1 MEVLKK
7 YKAKLDEISIY
18 EHNKGLEVIINQIID
33 IYNISKDTESK
44 LKRVAKYHDVGK
56 VVASFQDNID
66 STKRTVRHEILSASI
81 RGLTTEERLAIITHH
96 KSIEVIAG
104 ALGNEYYESEMLEL
118 SKKLDIEVEDIR
130 PFIKSIARSRNK
142 DIYNLDNILLKGYL
156 QYADHLASAGVEHID
171 IGLNSINEFT
181 LPSGAVYNSIQNQVM
196 ALKNNEDI
204 LIMAMTGLGKTATS
218 LYWSDNV
225 QNANNSKRIYYILP
239 YTASINELYKNFKE
253 KDISVSMLHSKAQY
267 FLNKISDEDED
278 IKNLYQIYKKSVKQ
292 VNICTI
298 FQLVKAMFS
307 CKRFEMLLAQLKNSI
322 FIIDEIHCFDVRQLC
337 YILEFLAWLKK
348 NLDINICI
356 MSASIPTCLQQLI
369 QEKLNINTVIKA
381 DTRDLITRHKL
392 FRRNKNILDDIDK
405 IEEDLKKGKQVLVC
419 VNSVN
424 LAQQLYRILIK
435 YSPKLIHGR
444 FNTRDREKAEQGIKN
459 QYLLI
464 GTQSIEVS
472 LDISYDVLY
481 TEIAPLDSLLQR
493 FGRVNRKGEKKLLGE
508 IYIYDDTSNIYDEGI
523 IRRTDL
529 VIDEINKNDD
539 SIVDES
545 KVQYYLDKVYLE
557 IDMETYNKHKKALDS
572 IINNM
577 RLGVVNKSA
586 SEDMFNNDSISVL
599 PHSLLDEY
607 KKYINNRE
615 YLEAS
620 SLLVSI
626 SVKRYTFNRDMF
638 YKDEEYD
645 IYVTMYEYNSELG
658 LIFCSEGI

>member
-1 MEVLKK
+1 MEALKR
-7 YKAKLDEISIY
+7 YKAKLDGTSIY
-18 EHNKGLEVIINQIID
+18 EHNKALELIINQIIE

-44 LKRVAKYHDVGK
+44 LKKVAKYHDVGK
-56 VVASFQDNID
+56 VVDSFQNNID
-66 STKRTVRHEILSASI
+66 SKIRKLRHEILSASI
-81 RGLTTEERLAIITHH
+81 KELTIEERLAIITHH
-96 KSIEVIAG
+96 KNIVDLVKYID
-104 ALGNEYYESEMLEL
+104 NEYYESEMLEL
-118 SKKLDIEVEDIR
+118 SEKLDIEVEDIQ
-130 PFIKSIARSRNK
+130 PFIKSIARPTNK
-142 DIYNLDNILLKGYL
+142 DIKNLENILLKGYL
-156 QYADHLASAGVEHID
+156 QYADHLASAGVENID

-181 LPSGAVYNSIQNQVM
+181 LPCGAVYNSIQKQVM

-204 LIMAMTGLGKTATS
+204 IIMAMTGLGKTATS

-225 QNANNSKRIYYILP
+225 QNTNNSKRIYYILP
-239 YTASINELYKNFKE
+239 YTASINALYKNFKE
-253 KDISVSMLHSKAQY
+253 KNISVSMLHSKAQY
-267 FLNKISDEDED
+267 FLNKIIDEDED
-278 IKNLYQIYKKSVKQ
+278 IKSLYQIYKKSIKQ

-298 FQLVKAMFS
+298 FQLVKAIFS

-381 DTRDLITRHKL
+381 DTRDLIIRHKL
-392 FRRNKNILDDIDK
+392 FRRNKNILDDIEK

-424 LAQQLYRILIK
+424 LAQQLYRIFSK

-529 VIDEINKNDD
+529 VIDEINKNDN

-557 IDMETYNKHKKALDS
+557 IDIKTYNKHKKALDS

-586 SEDMFNNDSISVL
+586 SEEMFNNDSISVL
-599 PHSLLDEY
+599 PYSLLEEY
-607 KKYINNRE
+607 KKYINNKE

-620 SLLVSI
+620 SLLVSV
-626 SVKRYTFNRDMF
+626 SVKRYTFNREMF
-638 YKDEEYD
+638 YKDEECD
-645 IYVTMYEYNSELG
+645 IWVTMYEYNSELG
-658 LIFCSEGI
+658 LIFCSEEI